1 MIVTVPPLA
10 IFDSGVGG
18 LSVAREIRRALPSE
32 DLLYVADTAYCPYG
46 ERPDAEVRERALAVG
61 RHLERAGAKL
71 IVVACNT
78 ATGAA
83 LEDLRA
89 AVGVPVVGL
98 EPAVKIAARA
108 TRARRIAVMATTST
122 VRSERLARLVR
133 SHADGVQVLSQAC
146 PGLADLVEEG
156 HLDDA
161 ALQTCLEELTRPL
174 RDAGVDAVVLG
185 CTHYAFV
192 APALARVLGPGVEL
206 VDSAPAIARRVE
218 HLLREGGLR
227 ATSGPGSMRVLTT
240 GEPVKVGP
248 VVERLWGGPVD
259 VDRLDV

>member
-1 MIVTVPPLA
+1 VNPLA

-32 DLLYVADTAYCPYG
+32 HLLYVADSAYCPYG
-46 ERPDAEVRERALAVG
+46 DRPDAEVRERALAVG
-61 RHLERAGAKL
+61 GHVARSGAKL

-83 LEDLRA
+83 LEDLRK
-89 AVGVPVVGL
+89 AVDVPVVGL
-98 EPAVKIAARA
+98 EPAVRIAARV
-108 TRARRIAVMATTST
+108 TRAGRIGVMATTST
-122 VRSERLARLVR
+122 VRSERLARLIR
-133 SHADGVQVLSQAC
+133 SHADGIEVLNVPC
-146 PGLADLVEEG
+146 PGLADLVEDG

-161 ALQTCLEELTRPL
+161 ALQIRLEELTRPL
-174 RDAGVDAVVLG
+174 RKAGVDAVVLG

-192 APALARVLGPGVEL
+192 APALARVMGPGVEL

-218 HLLREGGLR
+218 HLLREGGML
-227 ATSGPGSMRVLTT
+227 APSGPGSLRVLTT
-240 GEPVKVGP
+240 GEPGRVGP
-248 VVERLWGGPVD
+248 VLERLWGGPVD